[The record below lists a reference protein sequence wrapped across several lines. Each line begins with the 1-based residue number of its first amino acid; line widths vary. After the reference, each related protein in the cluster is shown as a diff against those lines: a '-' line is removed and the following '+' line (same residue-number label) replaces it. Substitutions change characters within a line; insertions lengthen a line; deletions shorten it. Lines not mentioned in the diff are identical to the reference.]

1 VSGPGFVHALAGMA
15 NSNENAW
22 PLIVIGGSSELAQE
36 SCNAFQEVNLLNFY
50 TKTSKLIKNNSN

>member
-1 VSGPGFVHALAGMA
+1 MSGPGFVHALAGMA

-36 SCNAFQEVNLLNFY
+36 SCNAFQEVNLFYFLYLNF
-50 TKTSKLIKNNSN
+50 SKNSNY